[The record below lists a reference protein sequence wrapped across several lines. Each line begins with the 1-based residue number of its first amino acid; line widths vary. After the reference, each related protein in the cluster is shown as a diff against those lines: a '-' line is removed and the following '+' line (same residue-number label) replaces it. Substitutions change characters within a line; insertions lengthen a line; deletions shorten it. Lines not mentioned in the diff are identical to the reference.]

1 VRRKKTQKWKDGT
14 RIEGEDGGV
23 IKIIKYL
30 CYSEHRISLWYILAI
45 MFVADN
51 ISTYYSW

>member
-30 CYSEHRISLWYILAI
+30 CYSEHRISLWYGP
-45 MFVADN
+45 VW
-51 ISTYYSW
+51 YSSNSYI